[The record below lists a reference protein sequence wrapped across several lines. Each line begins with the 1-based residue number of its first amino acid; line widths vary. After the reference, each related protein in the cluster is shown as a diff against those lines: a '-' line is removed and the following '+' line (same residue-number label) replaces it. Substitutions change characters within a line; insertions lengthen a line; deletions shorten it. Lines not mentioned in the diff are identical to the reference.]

1 MNVSERLKSLESYA
15 TEKEMEKKRKIE
27 RERQEEIA
35 MIKNIKSLN
44 PRIDDLLIVAN
55 SCLSKGIRIENIEW
69 GSMNYKD
76 GHFGADATTHHL
88 GFSIHR
94 GKAIHYLE
102 IRGGGYDNYNLKTD
116 GYIVDVQGEKLYV
129 LKRFLNEFDKFES
142 EFYAY
147 VDKFID
153 SHSK

>member
-1 MNVSERLKSLESYA
+1 MNVSERLKSLENYA

-35 MIKNIKSLN
+35 MIKNIKSLK

>member
-1 MNVSERLKSLESYA
+1 MNVSKRLKSLENYA
-15 TEKEMEKKRKIE
+15 SEKGMEEKRKIE

-35 MIKNIKSLN
+35 MIKNIKSLK

-55 SCLSKGIRIENIEW
+55 SCLSKGISIENREW
-69 GSMNYKD
+69 NYMDYKH
-76 GHFGADATTHHL
+76 GNFVSDAVTHHL

-116 GYIVDVQGEKLYV
+116 GYIVGVQGEKLYV